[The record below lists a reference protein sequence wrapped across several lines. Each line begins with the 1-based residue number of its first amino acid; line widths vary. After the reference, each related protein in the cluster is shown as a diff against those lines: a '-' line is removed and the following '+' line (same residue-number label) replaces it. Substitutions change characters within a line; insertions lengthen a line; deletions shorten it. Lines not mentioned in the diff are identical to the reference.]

1 MGKSKVRVSCLP
13 LPPSLLVEKLD
24 SSQQEDEGTEDQ
36 TVLEKEQLS
45 LVT

>member
-1 MGKSKVRVSCLP
+1 
-13 LPPSLLVEKLD
+13 LLVEKLD